1 MEKTKYK
8 MNKSKIKLITFILLI
23 LISNSVLAEAYFDIS
38 DDNIKIE
45 TNFIGKEVIIF
56 GILNDDQDTILT
68 IKGPEKNAVI
78 QKKERIL
85 GFWFNTK
92 QITYNQIPSIFFIA
106 SSNNIEDILPAST
119 IIKEELSFNYLLEN
133 KTSQR
138 NFISDVSLDTWK
150 DNFVRIK
157 KSKNLFKEYSVE
169 NIDNKLFQ
177 TRIFF
182 PAKSIPGEYKVN
194 VYQIENN
201 LILNNK
207 EKIITLKKSG
217 IGSQI
222 YNFAHKNAAAYGL
235 FAIIFAVLSGFLA
248 ATLFRRS

>member
-1 MEKTKYK
+1 
-8 MNKSKIKLITFILLI
+8 MNKRKIKLTAFILLF
-23 LISNSVLAEAYFDIS
+23 LFSNAVVAEAYFDIS
-38 DDNIKIE
+38 ENNIKIE

-56 GILNDDQDTILT
+56 GILNDDQETIMT
-68 IKGPEKNAVI
+68 IKGPEKNALI

-92 QITYNQIPSIFFIA
+92 KITYNQIPSIFFIA
-106 SSNNIEDILPAST
+106 SSNEIEDILPTST
-119 IIKEELSFNYLLEN
+119 IIKEELSFDYLLEN

-138 NFISDVSLDTWK
+138 NFISDISLDTWMS
-150 DNFVRIK
+150 NFVRIK
-157 KSKNLFKEYSVE
+157 KNKNLFKEYEIE

-194 VYQIENN
+194 VYQIKDN
-201 LILNNK
+201 LIINNK
-207 EKIITLKKSG
+207 EKVITLKKSG
-217 IGSQI
+217 IGNQI

>member
-1 MEKTKYK
+1 
-8 MNKSKIKLITFILLI
+8 MNKRNIKLTAFILLF
-23 LISNSVLAEAYFDIS
+23 LFSNAVVAEAYFDIS
-38 DDNIKIE
+38 ENNIKIE

-56 GILNDDQDTILT
+56 GILNDDQETIMT
-68 IKGPEKNAVI
+68 IKGPEKNALI

-92 QITYNQIPSIFFIA
+92 KITYNQIPSIFFIA
-106 SSNNIEDILPAST
+106 SSNEIEDILPTST
-119 IIKEELSFNYLLEN
+119 IIKEELSFDYLLEN

-138 NFISDVSLDTWK
+138 NFISDISLDTWK
-150 DNFVRIK
+150 SNFVRIK
-157 KSKNLFKEYSVE
+157 KNKNLFKEYEIE

-194 VYQIENN
+194 VYQIKDN

-207 EKIITLKKSG
+207 EKVITLKKSG
-217 IGSQI
+217 IGNQI